1 MDGAGVILTAFLTA
15 AVTSAGTVYVVE
27 KYNIIPHAQAV
38 TEVVVPD
45 LHGITEADARA
56 NAAVAHIGILVAA
69 REPTPDA
76 KPGTVV
82 RQSINAGQRVPR
94 DHPVSIVL
102 AEEVPRVPSITGIT
116 LPEATQRLEQRGYTI
131 QLTATVPDN
140 TVAHGLVI
148 DQTPKAETAHVKGG
162 TVTVRVSSGPGEV
175 ELPKF
180 IGVGFNQAKTD
191 IEKMGLKSVVRWVA
205 MAETPTYVVLN
216 QKPPAGE
223 KVKPGAEITL
233 TVCR

>member
-1 MDGAGVILTAFLTA
+1 MDGSTVILSSFVTA
-15 AVTSAGTVYVVE
+15 AITAAGTVYVVE
-27 KYNIIPHAQAV
+27 KYNIIPHGNANV
-38 TEVVVPD
+38 EVVVPD
-45 LHGITEADARA
+45 LHGITESDARA

-76 KPGTVV
+76 KPGTII

-102 AEEVPRVPSITGIT
+102 AEEVPRVPSITGVNV
-116 LPEATQRLEQRGYTI
+116 PEATQRLEQRGYTL

-140 TVAHGLVI
+140 TIAQGLII

-180 IGVGFNQAKTD
+180 IGIGLTQAKTD
-191 IEKMGLKSVVRWVA
+191 IEKMGLKVNVRWVA

-216 QKPPAGE
+216 QKPAAGE
-223 KVKPGAEITL
+223 KVKPGAEVVL

>member
-1 MDGAGVILTAFLTA
+1 MDGSTVILSSFVTA
-15 AVTSAGTVYVVE
+15 AITAAGTVYVVE
-27 KYNIIPHAQAV
+27 KYNIIPHGNTTV
-38 TEVVVPD
+38 EVVVPD
-45 LHGITEADARA
+45 LHGITESDARA
-56 NAAVAHIGILVAA
+56 NAAVAHVGILVAA

-76 KPGTVV
+76 KPGTII

-102 AEEVPRVPSITGIT
+102 AEEVPRVPSITGVNV
-116 LPEATQRLEQRGYTI
+116 PEATHRLEQRGYTL

-140 TVAHGLVI
+140 TVGQGLVI

-180 IGVGFNQAKTD
+180 IGIGLTQAKTD
-191 IEKMGLKSVVRWVA
+191 IEKLGLKVNVRWVA

-216 QKPPAGE
+216 QKPAAGE
-223 KVKPGAEITL
+223 KMKPGAEVVL

>member
-1 MDGAGVILTAFLTA
+1 MDGSTVILSSFVTA
-15 AVTSAGTVYVVE
+15 AITAAGTVYVVE
-27 KYNIIPHAQAV
+27 KYNIIPHGNTNV
-38 TEVVVPD
+38 EVVVPD
-45 LHGITEADARA
+45 LHGITESDARA
-56 NAAVAHIGILVAA
+56 NAAVSHIGILVAA

-76 KPGTVV
+76 KPGTII

-102 AEEVPRVPSITGIT
+102 AEEVPRVPSITGVNV
-116 LPEATQRLEQRGYTI
+116 PEATHRLEQRGYTL

-140 TVAHGLVI
+140 TVAQGLII

-180 IGVGFNQAKTD
+180 IGIGLTQAKTD
-191 IEKMGLKSVVRWVA
+191 IEKMGLKVNVRWVA

-216 QKPPAGE
+216 QKPAAGE
-223 KVKPGAEITL
+223 KVKPGAEVVL

>member
-1 MDGAGVILTAFLTA
+1 MDASSVILSAFVTSVLTA
-15 AVTSAGTVYVVE
+15 AGTVYVVE
-27 KYNIIPHAQAV
+27 KYNIIPHGNV
-38 TEVVVPD
+38 STEVVVPD
-45 LHGITEADARA
+45 LHGITETDARA

-76 KPGTVV
+76 KPGTIV
-82 RQSINAGQRVPR
+82 RQSINV
-94 DHPVSIVL
+94 I
-102 AEEVPRVPSITGIT
+102 AEEVPRVPSVTGIT
-116 LPEATQRLEQRGYTI
+116 VPEATQRLEQRGYTL
-131 QLTATVPDN
+131 QLTATVPDQ
-140 TVAHGLVI
+140 TVAQGLVI

-162 TVTVRVSSGPGEV
+162 TVTVRVSSGAGDV

-180 IGVGFNQAKTD
+180 IGIGLAQAKTD
-191 IEKMGLKSVVRWVA
+191 IEKLGLKATIRWVA

-223 KVKPGAEITL
+223 KVKPGAEVQL

>member
-1 MDGAGVILTAFLTA
+1 MDGASVILSAFVTSALTA
-15 AVTSAGTVYVVE
+15 AGTVYVVE
-27 KYNIIPHAQAV
+27 KYNIIPHGNQSSD
-38 TEVVVPD
+38 VVVPD
-45 LHGITEADARA
+45 LHGVTEADARS

-76 KPGTVV
+76 KPGTVI
-82 RQSINAGQRVPR
+82 RQSVNAGQRVPR

-102 AEEVPRVPSITGIT
+102 AEEVPRVPAITGIT
-116 LPEATQRLEQRGYTI
+116 VPEATKRLEQRGYTL

-140 TVAHGLVI
+140 TVAKDNII

-162 TVTVRVSSGPGEV
+162 TVTVRVSSGPGDV

-180 IGVGFNQAKTD
+180 IGVGINQAKTD
-191 IEKMGLKSVVRWVA
+191 IEKLGLKPVIRWVA

-216 QKPPAGE
+216 QKPAAGE
-223 KVKPGAEITL
+223 KVKPGGDVQL

>member
-1 MDGAGVILTAFLTA
+1 MDGSSVILSAFVTAALTA
-15 AVTSAGTVYVVE
+15 AGTVYVVE
-27 KYNIIPHAQAV
+27 KYNIIPHGNTQ

-45 LHGITEADARA
+45 LHGITESDARA
-56 NAAVAHIGILVAA
+56 NAAVAHIGILVAS

-76 KPGTVV
+76 KPGTII

-116 LPEATQRLEQRGYTI
+116 VPEATQRLEHRGYTL

-140 TVAHGLVI
+140 TVGQGLVI

-162 TVTVRVSSGPGEV
+162 TVTVRVSSGPGDV

-180 IGVGFNQAKTD
+180 IGVGLKQAQTD
-191 IEKMGLKSVVRWVA
+191 IEKLGLKVVVRWVA

-216 QKPPAGE
+216 QKPAAGE
-223 KVKPGAEITL
+223 KLKPGAEVQL

>member
-1 MDGAGVILTAFLTA
+1 MDGATVVLTAFLTSA
-15 AVTSAGTVYVVE
+15 LTAVGAVYVVE
-27 KYNIIPHAQAV
+27 KYNIISHGQV
-38 TEVVVPD
+38 STEVVVPD
-45 LHGITEADARA
+45 LHGVTEADAHA
-56 NAAVAHIGILVAA
+56 NAQVAHIALLVAA

-76 KPGTVV
+76 KPGTVI
-82 RQSINAGQRVPR
+82 RQSVNPGQHVPR
-94 DHPVSIVL
+94 DHPVSIVIS
-102 AEEVPRVPSITGIT
+102 EEVPRVPSITGLT
-116 LPEATQRLEQRGYTI
+116 VPDATHRLEQRGYTL

-140 TVAHGLVI
+140 AVGQGLVI

-180 IGVGFNQAKTD
+180 IGIGLTQAKAD
-191 IEKMGLKSVVRWVA
+191 IEKLGLKPVVRWISQG
-205 MAETPTYVVLN
+205 ETPTYVVLN
-216 QKPPAGE
+216 QKPPAGD

>member
-1 MDGAGVILTAFLTA
+1 MDGSTVILSSFVTA
-15 AVTSAGTVYVVE
+15 AITAAGTVYVVE
-27 KYNIIPHAQAV
+27 KYNIIPHGTANV
-38 TEVVVPD
+38 EVVVPD
-45 LHGITEADARA
+45 LHGITESDARA

-76 KPGTVV
+76 KPGTII

-102 AEEVPRVPSITGIT
+102 AEEVPRVPSITGVNV
-116 LPEATQRLEQRGYTI
+116 PEATHRLEQRGYTL

-140 TVAHGLVI
+140 TVAQGLII

-180 IGVGFNQAKTD
+180 IGIGLTQAKAD
-191 IEKMGLKSVVRWVA
+191 IEKMGLKVNVRWVA

-216 QKPPAGE
+216 QKPAAGE
-223 KVKPGAEITL
+223 KVKPGAEVVL

>member
-1 MDGAGVILTAFLTA
+1 MDGSTVILSSFVTA
-15 AVTSAGTVYVVE
+15 AITAAGTVYVVE
-27 KYNIIPHAQAV
+27 KYNIIPHGNTNV
-38 TEVVVPD
+38 EVVVPD
-45 LHGITEADARA
+45 LHGITESDARA

-76 KPGTVV
+76 KPGTII

-102 AEEVPRVPSITGIT
+102 AEEVPRVPSITGVNV
-116 LPEATQRLEQRGYTI
+116 PEATHRLEQRGYTL

-140 TVAHGLVI
+140 TIAQGLII

-180 IGVGFNQAKTD
+180 IGIGLTQAKTD
-191 IEKMGLKSVVRWVA
+191 IEKMGLKVNVRWVA

-216 QKPPAGE
+216 QKPAAGE
-223 KVKPGAEITL
+223 KVKPGAEVQL

>member
-1 MDGAGVILTAFLTA
+1 MDASSVILSAFVTSALTA
-15 AVTSAGTVYVVE
+15 AGTVYVVE
-27 KYNIIPHAQAV
+27 KYNIIPHGNQSS
-38 TEVVVPD
+38 EVVVPD
-45 LHGITEADARA
+45 LHGITESDARS
-56 NAAVAHIGILVAA
+56 NASVAHIGLLVAA

-76 KPGTVV
+76 KPGTVI
-82 RQSINAGQRVPR
+82 RQSVNAGQRVPR

-116 LPEATQRLEQRGYTI
+116 VPEATKRLEQRGYTL

-140 TVAHGLVI
+140 TVAKDNVI

-180 IGVGFNQAKTD
+180 IGVGVNQAKTD
-191 IEKMGLKSVVRWVA
+191 IEKLGLKPVIRWVA

-216 QKPPAGE
+216 QKPAVGE
-223 KVKPGAEITL
+223 KVKPGGEVQL

>member
-1 MDGAGVILTAFLTA
+1 MV
-15 AVTSAGTVYVVE
+15 S
-27 KYNIIPHAQAV
+27 
-38 TEVVVPD
+38 
-45 LHGITEADARA
+45 
-56 NAAVAHIGILVAA
+56 A

-94 DHPVSIVL
+94 DHPVNIVL

-116 LPEATQRLEQRGYTI
+116 VPEATKRLEDRGYSL

-140 TVAHGLVI
+140 TVGQGLII

-162 TVTVRVSSGPGEV
+162 TVTVRVSSGPGDV

-180 IGVGFNQAKTD
+180 IGVGLTQAKTD
-191 IEKMGLKSVVRWVA
+191 IEKLGLKANVRWVA

-216 QKPPAGE
+216 QKPAAGE
-223 KVKPGAEITL
+223 KVKPGAEVVL

>member
-1 MDGAGVILTAFLTA
+1 MDGSTVILSSFVTA
-15 AVTSAGTVYVVE
+15 AITAAGTVYVVE
-27 KYNIIPHAQAV
+27 KYNIIPHGNTNV
-38 TEVVVPD
+38 EVVVPD
-45 LHGITEADARA
+45 LHGITESDARA

-76 KPGTVV
+76 KPGTII

-102 AEEVPRVPSITGIT
+102 ADEVPRVPSITGVNV
-116 LPEATQRLEQRGYTI
+116 PEATHRLEQRGYTL
-131 QLTATVPDN
+131 QLTATVADN
-140 TVAHGLVI
+140 TVAQGLII

-180 IGVGFNQAKTD
+180 IGIGLTQAKTD
-191 IEKMGLKSVVRWVA
+191 IEKMGLKVNVRWVA

-216 QKPPAGE
+216 QKPAAGE
-223 KVKPGAEITL
+223 KVKPGAEVVL

>member
-1 MDGAGVILTAFLTA
+1 MDGSTVILSSFVTA
-15 AVTSAGTVYVVE
+15 AITAAGTVYVVE
-27 KYNIIPHAQAV
+27 KYNIIPHGNTNV
-38 TEVVVPD
+38 EVVVPD
-45 LHGITEADARA
+45 LHGITESDARA

-76 KPGTVV
+76 KPGTII

-102 AEEVPRVPSITGIT
+102 AEEVPRVPSITGVNV
-116 LPEATQRLEQRGYTI
+116 PEATHRLEQRGYTL

-140 TVAHGLVI
+140 TVAQGLII
-148 DQTPKAETAHVKGG
+148 DQTPKAEIAHVKGG

-180 IGVGFNQAKTD
+180 IGIGLTQAKTD
-191 IEKMGLKSVVRWVA
+191 IEKMGLKVNVRWVA

-216 QKPPAGE
+216 QKPAAGE
-223 KVKPGAEITL
+223 KVKPGAEVQL

>member
-1 MDGAGVILTAFLTA
+1 MDGSTVILSSFVTA
-15 AVTSAGTVYVVE
+15 AITAAGTVYVVE
-27 KYNIIPHAQAV
+27 KYNIIPHGNAV
-38 TEVVVPD
+38 VEVVVPD
-45 LHGITEADARA
+45 LHGITESDARA
-56 NAAVAHIGILVAA
+56 NASVAHIGILVAA

-76 KPGTVV
+76 KPGTII

-102 AEEVPRVPSITGIT
+102 AEEVPRVPSITGVNV
-116 LPEATQRLEQRGYTI
+116 PEATHRLEQRGYTL

-140 TVAHGLVI
+140 TIAQGLII

-180 IGVGFNQAKTD
+180 IGIGLTQAKTD
-191 IEKMGLKSVVRWVA
+191 IEKMGLKVNVRWVA

-216 QKPPAGE
+216 QKPAAGE
-223 KVKPGAEITL
+223 KVKPGAEVVL

>member
-1 MDGAGVILTAFLTA
+1 MDASSVILSAFVTSVLTA
-15 AVTSAGTVYVVE
+15 AGTVYVVE
-27 KYNIIPHAQAV
+27 KYNIIPHGNNQA
-38 TEVVVPD
+38 EVVVPD
-45 LHGITEADARA
+45 LHGITESDARA
-56 NAAVAHIGILVAA
+56 NAGVAHIGILVAA

-76 KPGTVV
+76 KAGTII

-116 LPEATQRLEQRGYTI
+116 VPDATHRLEQRGYTL

-140 TVAHGLVI
+140 TVGLGLVI

-162 TVTVRVSSGPGEV
+162 TVTVRVSSGPGDV

-180 IGVGFNQAKTD
+180 IGVGLTQAKTD
-191 IEKMGLKSVVRWVA
+191 IEKLGLKAAIRWVA

-216 QKPPAGE
+216 QKPAVGE
-223 KVKPGAEITL
+223 KVKPGTEVQL

>member
-1 MDGAGVILTAFLTA
+1 MDGASVILSSFITAALTA
-15 AVTSAGTVYVVE
+15 AGTVYVVE
-27 KYNIIPHAQAV
+27 KYNIIPHGQV
-38 TEVVVPD
+38 STEVIVPD
-45 LHGITEADARA
+45 LHGITESDARA

-76 KPGTVV
+76 KPGTII

-116 LPEATQRLEQRGYTI
+116 VPEATKRLEERGYSL

-140 TVAHGLVI
+140 TVAQGNII

-162 TVTVRVSSGPGEV
+162 TVTVRVSSGPGDV

-180 IGVGFNQAKTD
+180 IGVGLTQAKAD
-191 IEKMGLKSVVRWVA
+191 IEKMGLKATVRWVA

-216 QKPPAGE
+216 QKPAAGE
-223 KVKPGAEITL
+223 KVKPGGEVVL

>member
-1 MDGAGVILTAFLTA
+1 MDGASVILSAFITSALTA
-15 AVTSAGTVYVVE
+15 AGTVYVVE
-27 KYNIIPHAQAV
+27 KYNIIPHSNTQS
-38 TEVVVPD
+38 EVVVPD
-45 LHGITEADARA
+45 LHGITEGDARS

-76 KPGTVV
+76 KPGTVI
-82 RQSINAGQRVPR
+82 RQSVNAGQRVPR

-102 AEEVPRVPSITGIT
+102 AEEVPRVPAITGVT
-116 LPEATQRLEQRGYTI
+116 VPEATQRLEQRGYTL

-140 TVAHGLVI
+140 TVAQGHII

-162 TVTVRVSSGPGEV
+162 TVTVRVSSGAGDV

-180 IGVGFNQAKTD
+180 IGVGVNQAKTD
-191 IEKMGLKSVVRWVA
+191 IEKLGLKPVIRWVA

-216 QKPPAGE
+216 QKPAVGE
-223 KVKPGAEITL
+223 KVKPGGEVQL